1 MKNKEVWNYLILSHG
16 KKSKMFLSYMKKE
29 NLSST
34 SRRQV
39 CRLSDVMSSSPS
51 IVWVPALF
59 IRSIVNV
66 YFSNSLEKNQNPR
79 FLQKPKLVVFLFFFF
94 FNYTAK
100 LRSKTKEHRVKL

>member
-66 YFSNSLEKNQNPR
+66 YFSNSLEKTKIRDFNKNQN
-79 FLQKPKLVVFLFFFF
+79 
-94 FNYTAK
+94 
-100 LRSKTKEHRVKL
+100 

>member
-39 CRLSDVMSSSPS
+39 CRLSDVMSSSPP

-79 FLQKPKLVVFLFFFF
+79 FLQKPKLVVFFF